1 MQNIMKKYL
10 TLLAAC
16 LLLAGGC
23 KEKAPQ
29 VVPAPPSAAFNHDGD
44 VIEAKLDVPVVF
56 AAQVDCPSDYICGW
70 FVEGSKVSN
79 IAAVS
84 YVFDQKGEFEVS
96 FFAENELGRVD
107 KTYTVNVTGEAL
119 VVEYSIEPS
128 ADPIDV
134 TVGESLEI
142 SVNVVSGD
150 KETQHLWTVDDMP
163 VSTSAAFEHSFT
175 TLGAHSVA
183 YYGVN
188 ADGES
193 ASAQW
198 EVNVVDLPLEI
209 EFVPGG
215 NSVAG
220 SIFKEI
226 VVKAN
231 VKHGMTGIQHK
242 WSVGGVVL
250 GTEAVFKHK
259 FETVGTYTL
268 VYEALNAAGES
279 MSRQWTVTIVDY
291 LAYDDFESAVL
302 GMSSYYIG
310 NNPSG
315 VNAIDIVE
323 NPYKTA
329 SNPSDKVLLSA
340 ASRITWSSSG
350 YFKFKIDTY
359 PDGTALPASER
370 TAFSRIRVKVYIGAA
385 EYYPRLQE
393 DAKGTKALPVE
404 INGQPF
410 DRANASEQAWK
421 ALIKTNDWNTLVY
434 DLRSGFDSSITDF
447 GKVNQIQFRLT
458 VDITNKNQPFPYT
471 DVWVDDIEFVK

>member
-1 MQNIMKKYL
+1 MKKYL
-10 TLLAAC
+10 TLLLAAG
-16 LLLAGGC
+16 LALVSGC
-23 KEKAPQ
+23 KEKEPQ
-29 VVPAPPSAAFNHDGD
+29 VVPAPPSATFNIEGD
-44 VIEAKLDVPVVF
+44 SVEAKLDVPVLF
-56 AAQVDCPSDYICGW
+56 AADVDCPCGYLCGW
-70 FVEGSKVSN
+70 TVGDQVISN
-79 IAAVS
+79 IAQVT
-84 YVFDQKGEFEVS
+84 YVFTQKGAFEVS
-96 FFAENELGRVD
+96 FYAENELGRVD
-107 KTYTVNVTGEAL
+107 KTYAVNVTGEAL
-119 VVEYSIEPS
+119 VVEYSVEPT

-134 TVGESLEI
+134 TVGESMGICVTVL
-142 SVNVVSGD
+142 SGD
-150 KETQHLWTVDDMP
+150 KSTQHQWTVDDKV
-163 VSTSAAFEHSFT
+163 VSADAELEYTFT

-193 ASAQW
+193 TSGQW
-198 EVNVVDLPLEI
+198 AVNVVDLPLEI

-215 NSVAG
+215 STVAG

-268 VYEALNAAGES
+268 VYEASNAAGES
-279 MSRQWTVTIVDY
+279 MSRQWTVRIVDY
-291 LAYDDFESAVL
+291 LAYDDFESAAM
-302 GMSSYYIG
+302 GISKYYIG

-329 SNPSDKVLLSA
+329 ANPSDKVLLSA

-359 PDGTALPASER
+359 PDGTAIPASER
-370 TAFSRIRVKVYIGAA
+370 AEFSKIRVKVYLGAA

-393 DAKGTKALPVE
+393 DMYSTKALPVE

-434 DLRSGFDSSITDF
+434 DLKSGFDSRITDL
-447 GKVNQIQFRLT
+447 GKVNQVQFRLT

-471 DVWVDDIEFVK
+471 DVYVDDIEFVK